1 MVELSFLVKDG
12 KDFHVPFLLEKW
24 LFVSLAAFRGCWWL
38 LIWVRTRPKS
48 GVASARV
55 RGYYPPPWIIMG
67 GSFSNATLKLRQYP
81 RIRKYQVLSRAAIRY
96 RPLIWLVQE

>member
-48 GVASARV
+48 GLHQLEFGVNKSVLCFTIFIA
-55 RGYYPPPWIIMG
+55 P
-67 GSFSNATLKLRQYP
+67 SFYNKSHF
-81 RIRKYQVLSRAAIRY
+81 
-96 RPLIWLVQE
+96 